1 MFIANS
7 FHDECRYS
15 SNKLR
20 VIILDYSFNALQRWI
35 VNKKS
40 TLMYNLRNNCFQ
52 NKRNVVLLDNFCVGT
67 RLLLISIERF
77 ISLRQSCHIEYHN
90 ILDEDISRGNQ
101 MKWLSFK
108 WQKISIC
115 VQIFDFFYFAL
126 SLWSTKL
133 SSVQTWFWWD
143 FDCSFFQNGFVV
155 CLCWE
160 LLLLVIDQT
169 TPNIKFNDL
178 HWNNFSSNWKHV

>member
-1 MFIANS
+1 MEHIEWKHVSSETNMFIANS

-77 ISLRQSCHIEYHN
+77 ISLCQSCHIEYHN

-115 VQIFDFFYFAL
+115 VQIFDFFTLLFRFGVLNCLL
-126 SLWSTKL
+126 SKHGSDGILIVL
-133 SSVQTWFWWD
+133 
-143 FDCSFFQNGFVV
+143 FFKMVLLYV
-155 CLCWE
+155 CVESCYY
-160 LLLLVIDQT
+160 
-169 TPNIKFNDL
+169 
-178 HWNNFSSNWKHV
+178 